1 LEDLVEVAGGLG
13 GVHAGLFIVLGD
25 DGAHDG
31 FIQADDEDEVVD
43 VEVELERLN
52 DLKGD
57 LREAAVE

>member
-1 LEDLVEVAGGLG
+1 
-13 GVHAGLFIVLGD
+13 VLGD